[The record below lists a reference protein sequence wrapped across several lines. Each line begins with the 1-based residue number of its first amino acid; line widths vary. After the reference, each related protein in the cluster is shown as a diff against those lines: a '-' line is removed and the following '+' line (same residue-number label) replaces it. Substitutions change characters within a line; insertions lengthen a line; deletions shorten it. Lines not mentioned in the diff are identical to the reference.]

1 MRKIGRL
8 VMYIIMPWKRATN
21 ALWYQVRI
29 QQKRLNGITFKL
41 NEIQLALEN
50 GKKRGRPPYE
60 EYITN
65 DPEDSVLG
73 IICDDCEHQVEPG
86 NGYNMEDE

>member
-1 MRKIGRL
+1 MNDGKGLSPKRISPIGGDPSP
-8 VMYIIMPWKRATN
+8 YECPECDSPNT
-21 ALWYQVRI
+21 
-29 QQKRLNGITFKL
+29 T
-41 NEIQLALEN
+41 
-50 GKKRGRPPYE
+50 YE

-65 DPEDSVLG
+65 DPEDSELG